1 MVLVLRRR
9 TIGNDDFAMF
19 LGYAFAIAFTIASY
33 VSIRWGVGLEL
44 ENVPPF
50 WARRAIQA
58 IYVNEIF
65 YYFAMFCVKISIMF
79 MYLRL
84 GRSCHDFCEVNC
96 TDSES
101 QRKSCGTTS
110 TTAALP

>member
-1 MVLVLRRR
+1 MMLVLRRR

-44 ENVPPF
+44 EDVPPF

-58 IYVNEIF
+58 IYVEEIF
-65 YYFAMFCVKISIMF
+65 YYWSIFCVKISIMF

-84 GRSCHDFCEVNC
+84 GMLRFDF
-96 TDSES
+96 
-101 QRKSCGTTS
+101 
-110 TTAALP
+110 